1 MTWKL
6 ARQGGIRGRLL
17 AVFMLLSFGIV
28 CTPKYLTQES
38 QSASA
43 TFAKPTKDTYLKLAD
58 EMEMMLRKDVL
69 GVWFP
74 RTVDE
79 KNGGFYS
86 DFTREWQPS
95 QSEGKFSVFQGRMT
109 WIAAQIVMRR
119 PDLKE
124 KFLPIVRHGLRY
136 LRDVMWDKEYG
147 GFYWGLDD
155 AGRVTPRFTDG
166 KHLYG
171 MSFCLY
177 GAAAAYQA
185 THDPAALELARKAFG
200 WIDEHA
206 HDNRNGG
213 YFEWLTR
220 EGKVVEASRNRDG
233 QVQGVPV
240 AGFPVGYKSMNTHL
254 HLLESLTQLYEVWKD
269 ASLRQR
275 LEELLSIIRD
285 RITVEPGAMN
295 LYFTNDW
302 RAIPGHDS
310 YGHDVETAYLMQE
323 ATDVLGR
330 SRDRQTARVGR
341 LLVDHA
347 LAYGWDE
354 TYGGFYHEGTAIDRA
369 EDMHKEWW
377 AQVEGLNA
385 LLLMHEKYGRE
396 TDRYFRDFQLQWAFI
411 RDRLVDHEFGG
422 LFDTVERDGKPTSY
436 IKARI
441 WKAAYHDGRALL
453 NVSERLRRLAGA
465 SSP

>member
-1 MTWKL
+1 MM
-6 ARQGGIRGRLL
+6 GRLVGQCRDRARL
-17 AVFMLLSFGIV
+17 VAMSMLLSFCV
-28 CTPKYLTQES
+28 VYAPESLAQES
-38 QSASA
+38 PPQSAS
-43 TFAKPTKDTYLKLAD
+43 FARPTRDAYQKLAD
-58 EMEMMLRKDVL
+58 EVESVLRKEVL

-79 KNGGFYS
+79 LNGGFYS

-109 WIAAQIVMRR
+109 WVAAQIVMRR

-124 KFLPIVRHGLRY
+124 KFLPVVRHGLRF
-136 LRDVMWDKEYG
+136 LSDVMWDKEYG

-177 GAAAAYQA
+177 GVAAAYQA
-185 THDPAALELARKAFG
+185 THDPAALDLARKAFR

-220 EGKVVEASRNRDG
+220 AGKVVEATSGDG

-254 HLLESLTQLYEVWKD
+254 HLLESFTQLYEVWKD
-269 ASLRQR
+269 ASLRGR
-275 LEELLSIIRD
+275 LQELLSIIRD

-323 ATDVLGR
+323 ATEVLGR
-330 SRDRQTARVGR
+330 NRDPQTARIGR
-341 LLVDHA
+341 MLVDHA

-354 TYGGFYHEGTAIDRA
+354 TYGGFYREGSAIDRA
-369 EDMHKEWW
+369 EDMRKEWW
-377 AQVEGLNA
+377 AQVEGLDA

-396 TDRYFRDFQLQWAFI
+396 TDRYFRDFQLQWVFI
-411 RDRLVDHEFGG
+411 KDRLVDHEFGG
-422 LFDTVERDGKPTSY
+422 LFDTVERDGKPTGY
-436 IKARI
+436 VKARI

-453 NVSERLRRLAGA
+453 NVSERLRRLAQA
-465 SSP
+465 SS